1 MFDKAAEKSIERA
14 TESAK
19 ERRHEYV
26 CLEHLLSAI
35 LETDEGKKLVRA
47 LGGDLDKLR
56 EKLEHFFHE
65 KLDTVPA
72 RKRYEPN
79 HTVGFQRA
87 VENAIVHIEFSSAS
101 KLTVGDL
108 LASILNETDSHA
120 AYFLHEQGITRLQ
133 VLEYISHGAPSAGAG
148 SDPLSGGGMGG
159 DMDEAPQQSPQQLL
173 KTYAQ
178 DLNQKAREGR
188 IDPLIG
194 RELEI
199 ERAVQVLCRRNKNNP
214 LFVGD
219 QGVGKTHLVE
229 GIAQRIVDG
238 KVPGKLKHLRLFSL
252 EMGSLIAGTRYR
264 GDFEQRLKGIIQ
276 ALEAIPGA
284 VLFLD
289 EIHTI
294 VGAGATS
301 GGNLDAA
308 NILKPLLT
316 GGKVRCIGSTTFE
329 EYKQYF
335 QKDRALARRF
345 LKIELLEPSIA
356 ETILILEGL
365 SSRFERHHGV
375 KYAPE
380 SLKAAAELAGK
391 YINDRYMPDKAIDV
405 IDEAGAIAGLKGEA
419 EVTPIMVEQ
428 IVAKI
433 AKIPEKTVSTSDK
446 DRLRGLEPELQKVV
460 FGQRDAIAAIAKSI
474 RRSRAGLSQDQKPV
488 GSFLFVGP
496 TGVGKT
502 ELCKQLAKTLGI
514 EMLRFDMSEYME
526 KHAVARLIGAP
537 PGYIGY
543 EQGGLLTDAIIRH
556 PYAVLLLDEI
566 EKAHPDLFNILLQ
579 VMDNASLTDTSG
591 RKADF
596 RNVILIM
603 TSNAGS
609 EGMHGKGIGF
619 LERVSQQ
626 DMGAVE
632 RSFRPEFR
640 NRLDMIVKFNPLP
653 ITIVEKIVD
662 KFVDEIREKVAAQNV
677 TIVLTDKARTWMA
690 EKGYSSQFGARSIG
704 RLVQAEVKDKM
715 ADELLFGK
723 LSEGGGE
730 VTIDVENDAV
740 VMRFPAAVPVA

>member
-14 TESAK
+14 TETAK

-26 CLEHLLSAI
+26 CLEHLLYAI
-35 LETDEGKKLVRA
+35 VETEDGKKLMRDVE
-47 LGGDLDKLR
+47 GNP
-56 EKLEHFFHE
+56 EKLLERIDRFFHE
-65 KLDTVPA
+65 KMDKVPP
-72 RKRYEPN
+72 RRRYEPA
-79 HTVGFQRA
+79 HTIGFQRA

-101 KLTVGDL
+101 NLTVGDL
-108 LASILNETDSHA
+108 VASILNETDSHA
-120 AYFLHEQGITRLQ
+120 AYFLNEQGINRLK
-133 VLEYISHGAPSAGAG
+133 VLEHISHGAKTSK
-148 SDPLSGGGMGG
+148 SDPLGGGGG
-159 DMDEAPQQSPQQLL
+159 DDPEEGPSQSPQQLL
-173 KTYAQ
+173 KTYTQ

-188 IDPLIG
+188 VDPLIG
-194 RELEI
+194 RDDEI

-214 LFVGD
+214 IFVGD

-238 KVPGKLKHLRLFSL
+238 KVPDKLKHLQVFSL

-276 ALEAIPGA
+276 ALENIPGA

-308 NILKPLLT
+308 NILKPILT
-316 GGKVRCIGSTTFE
+316 GGKIRCIGSTTFE
-329 EYKQYF
+329 EYKQHF

-345 LKIELLEPSIA
+345 LKIEVLEPSIA
-356 ETILILEGL
+356 DTIKILEGL
-365 SSRFERHHGV
+365 QSRFEKHHGV
-375 KYAPE
+375 TYAPDGI
-380 SLKAAAELAGK
+380 KTAAELAGK
-391 YINDRYMPDKAIDV
+391 YINDRFMPDKAIDV
-405 IDEAGAIAGLKGEA
+405 IDEAGAIAGLKGEPI
-419 EVTPIMVEQ
+419 VTSLMIEQ

-446 DRLRGLEPELQKVV
+446 DRLKNLEPELNKVV
-460 FGQRDAIAAIAKSI
+460 FGQADAIAAIAKSI

-514 EMLRFDMSEYME
+514 EMLRYDMSEYME
-526 KHAVARLIGAP
+526 KHSVARLIGAP
-537 PGYIGY
+537 PGYVGF
-543 EQGGLLTDAIIRH
+543 EQGGVLIDAITRH
-556 PYAVLLLDEI
+556 PHAVLLLDEI
-566 EKAHPDLFNILLQ
+566 EKAHPDVYNILLQ
-579 VMDNASLTDTSG
+579 VMDNASITDGQG

-609 EGMHGKGIGF
+609 GDIFGKGIGYH
-619 LERVSQQ
+619 ERSGKQ
-626 DMGAVE
+626 DMGAVD
-632 RSFRPEFR
+632 RAFRPEFR
-640 NRLDMIVKFNPLP
+640 NRLDMIVRFNPLP
-653 ITIVEKIVD
+653 ATVVEKIVD
-662 KFVDEIREKVAAQNV
+662 KFVDEIREKVSQQNV
-677 TIVLTDKARTWMA
+677 TIELTPAARTWLA
-690 EKGYSSQFGARSIG
+690 TKGYSSQFGARSIG
-704 RLVQAEVKDKM
+704 RLVQSELKDAL

-723 LSEGGGE
+723 LAEGGS
-730 VTIDVENDAV
+730 VTIDIADDKIALRYN
-740 VMRFPAAVPVA
+740 

>member
-1 MFDKAAEKSIERA
+1 MFDKAAERSIERA

-26 CLEHLLSAI
+26 CLEHLLFAI
-35 LETDEGKKLVRA
+35 IETEDGAKL
-47 LGGDLDKLR
+47 LGDLGAQIGALK
-56 EKLEHFFHE
+56 EKLERFFHD
-65 KLDTVPA
+65 KLDTVPP
-72 RKRYEPN
+72 RRRYEPS
-79 HTVGFQRA
+79 HTVAFQRA

-108 LASILNETDSHA
+108 LASILNESDSHA
-120 AYFLHEQGITRLQ
+120 AFFLNEQGVTRLK
-133 VLEYISHGAPSAGAG
+133 VLEHISHGARATEE
-148 SDPLSGGGMGG
+148 PLSGGALGG
-159 DMDEAPQQSPQQLL
+159 DSEDGPQQTPQQLL
-173 KTYAQ
+173 KQYTQ
-178 DLNQKAREGR
+178 DLNQKARDGR
-188 IDPLIG
+188 VDPLIG
-194 RELEI
+194 RESEI
-199 ERAVQVLCRRNKNNP
+199 ERAIQVLARRNKNNP

-238 KVPGKLKHLRLFSL
+238 KVPARLKHLHIYSL

-276 ALEAIPGA
+276 ALEAIDGA

-308 NILKPLLT
+308 NILKPILT
-316 GGKVRCIGSTTFE
+316 GGKIRCVGSTTFE

-345 LKIELLEPSIA
+345 LKIEILEPSIA
-356 ETILILEGL
+356 DTIKILEGL
-365 SSRFERHHGV
+365 QSRFEAHHGV
-375 KYAPE
+375 KYTPE
-380 SLKAAAELAGK
+380 ALKTAAELAGK
-391 YINDRYMPDKAIDV
+391 YINERLLPDKAIDV
-405 IDEAGAIAGLKGEA
+405 IDEAGAVVGLSGGK
-419 EVTPIMVEQ
+419 EVDALMVEQ

-446 DRLRGLEPELQKVV
+446 DRLRNLEPELKTVV
-460 FGQRDAIAAIAKSI
+460 FGQDNAIAAIAKSI
-474 RRSRAGLSQDQKPV
+474 RRSRAGLGQDQKPV

-537 PGYIGY
+537 PGYVGF

-556 PYAVLLLDEI
+556 PHAVLLLDEI

-609 EGMHGKGIGF
+609 EGLTGKGIGYH
-619 LERVSQQ
+619 ERSAKQ
-626 DMGAVE
+626 DMSAVE

-640 NRLDMIVKFNPLP
+640 NRLDMIVKFQPLP
-653 ITIVEKIVD
+653 NEVVEKIVD
-662 KFVDEIREKVAAQNV
+662 KFVDEIRAKVKEQNV
-677 TIVLTDKARTWMA
+677 TIDLTPEARTWLA
-690 EKGYSSQFGARSIG
+690 RKGYSPQFGARSIG
-704 RLVQAEVKDKM
+704 RLVQSELKDAL

-723 LSEGGGE
+723 LSEGGTAT
-730 VTIDVENDAV
+730 VDIENDAIV
-740 VMRFPAAVPVA
+740 IRYAA

>member
-14 TESAK
+14 TESAR

-26 CLEHLLSAI
+26 CLEHLLFAI
-35 LETDEGKKLVRA
+35 LETDDGKKIIKA
-47 LGGDLDKLR
+47 LEGDADKLK
-56 EKLEHFFHE
+56 EKLEKFFHD
-65 KLDTVPA
+65 KLDTVPP
-72 RKRYEPN
+72 RRRYEPA

-87 VENAIVHIEFSSAS
+87 VENAIVHIEFSSAN

-120 AYFLHEQGITRLQ
+120 AFYLHEQGITRLR
-133 VLEYISHGAPSAGAG
+133 VLEYISHGEGAGPDPAGAAG
-148 SDPLSGGGMGG
+148 PMMGDG
-159 DMDEAPQQSPQQLL
+159 EDGPQQSPQQLL
-173 KTYAQ
+173 KAYAQ

-194 RELEI
+194 RETEI
-199 ERAVQVLCRRNKNNP
+199 ERAIQVLCRRNKNNP

-238 KVPGKLKHLRLFSL
+238 KVPAKLKHLHLFSL

-276 ALEAIPGA
+276 ALEGIPGA

-308 NILKPLLT
+308 NILKPILT
-316 GGKVRCIGSTTFE
+316 GGKIRCIGSTTFE

-345 LKIELLEPSIA
+345 LKIELLEPSIP
-356 ETILILEGL
+356 ETIQILEGL
-365 SSRFERHHGV
+365 KSRFETHHGV
-375 KYAPE
+375 TYAPDA
-380 SLKAAAELAGK
+380 LKIAAELAGK
-391 YINDRYMPDKAIDV
+391 YINDRFLPDKAIDV
-405 IDEAGAIAGLKGEA
+405 IDEAGAIAGLKGEP
-419 EVTPIMVEQ
+419 EVTSLMVEQ

-433 AKIPEKTVSTSDK
+433 ARIPEKTVSTSDK
-446 DRLRGLEPELQKVV
+446 DRLRNLEPDLKQVV
-460 FGQRDAIAAIAKSI
+460 FGQDAAIAAIAKSI
-474 RRSRAGLSQDQKPV
+474 RRSRAGLSPDQKPV

-502 ELCKQLAKTLGI
+502 ELCKQLAKSLGI

-537 PGYIGY
+537 PGYVGY

-556 PYAVLLLDEI
+556 PHAVLLLDEI
-566 EKAHPDLFNILLQ
+566 EKAHPDLYNILLQ

-609 EGMHGKGIGF
+609 EGMYGKGIGF
-619 LERVSQQ
+619 HERASQQ

-640 NRLDMIVKFNPLP
+640 NRLDMIVKFNALP
-653 ITIVEKIVD
+653 TAIVEKIVD

-677 TIVLTDKARTWMA
+677 TVHLTDAARTWMA
-690 EKGYSSQFGARSIG
+690 EKGYSPQFGARSIG
-704 RLVQAEVKDKM
+704 RLVQAEVKDKL

-723 LSEGGGE
+723 LAEGGGE
-730 VTIDVENDAV
+730 VTIDLENDQIVTRYA
-740 VMRFPAAVPVA
+740 